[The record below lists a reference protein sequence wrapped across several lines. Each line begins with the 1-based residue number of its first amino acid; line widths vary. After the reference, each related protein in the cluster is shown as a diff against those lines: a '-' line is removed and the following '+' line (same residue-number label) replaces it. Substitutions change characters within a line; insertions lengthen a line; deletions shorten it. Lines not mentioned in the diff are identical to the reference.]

1 MSEITKQPK
10 IHVVP
15 LKVYLAVGAALFLL
29 TAVTVGVA
37 AIPLGGWN
45 AVAAIS
51 IATIKALLVAL
62 VFMHLWY
69 DRKLFLIIF
78 MIGILFLG
86 IFMVFTMF
94 DVLERD
100 ALYDNHAGP
109 IKKEAVIYD
118 TRRGPAG
125 DSTVAGHR

>member
-1 MSEITKQPK
+1 MSEIIKQPK
-10 IHVVP
+10 MHVVP

-29 TAVTVGVA
+29 TVVTVGVA

-118 TRRGPAG
+118 TRRGTTG
-125 DSTVAGHR
+125 DSTAAGH